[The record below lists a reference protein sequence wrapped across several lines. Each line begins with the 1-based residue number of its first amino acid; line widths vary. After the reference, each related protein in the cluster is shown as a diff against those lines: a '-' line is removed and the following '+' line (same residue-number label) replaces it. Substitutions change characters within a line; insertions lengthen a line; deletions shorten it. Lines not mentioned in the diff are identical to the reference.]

1 MKFSGNIRNAIRN
14 NWLDFG
20 SDLWPVCLS
29 LSLWL
34 ETLWMDFDEI
44 FRKDWA
50 WYKYRA
56 IKFWRRSRA
65 LAEVSA
71 LRLHSPSEDLCS
83 PSASSLFIYF
93 SIIFFFFLLL
103 GYMKYARGEFLSEWV
118 REFVCL
124 LACFLVC
131 LFLFSCLFVCLI
143 FVSLF
148 VYSFFMC
155 VRLFFACLFAFF
167 LGSRCLWHIPVSW
180 LSILPWLSF
189 PECDIVT
196 IISFRTWSL
205 HFLNPW
211 SSDGT

>member
-93 SIIFFFFLLL
+93 SIIFFFFFTLRLHEICKGGVL
-103 GYMKYARGEFLSEWV
+103 EWV
-118 REFVCL
+118 SERVCML
-124 LACFLVC
+124 TC
-131 LFLFSCLFVCLI
+131 LFSCLFV
-143 FVSLF
+143 FVLLF
-148 VYSFFMC
+148 V
-155 VRLFFACLFAFF
+155 CLFDFCFSVCLFVFYVCSFVFCLFVCFF
-167 LGSRCLWHIPVSW
+167 PWEPMLVTYSCL
-180 LSILPWLSF
+180 L
-189 PECDIVT
+189 T
-196 IISFRTWSL
+196 
-205 HFLNPW
+205 
-211 SSDGT
+211 